1 MLCGLLAAAVLLLA
15 WSGGLSEL
23 RAAIKYSGVLRLIQR
38 EFVGEY
44 DPDAVT
50 DAALA
55 GAVDSL
61 DDSWSYYMD
70 AETYEAYQ
78 DYSANRYQGIGVTI
92 TKDEETGGFLVLAV
106 TRDGPA
112 LTAGIVT
119 GDIIL
124 AVDGTD
130 VTEEDTAYLRSLI
143 QADFGETAVVTVLRE
158 DGTMEDGVA
167 AHPINDSFVKYFGS
181 NSDTELQYFESAD
194 EFKYLPALGV
204 FVSKEDYEKNG
215 ATVTLP
221 NGSTMKITKD
231 DGAGTTTVTVTDS
244 EGNEI
249 TFTANTSD
257 IENVNNSTFGT
268 NMTMGE
274 LMGDVSSVVSAA
286 AQVVNN
292 PSMIASMIGEENL
305 ARYGITP
312 DAEGNYD
319 ADQLFNAVVLAV
331 AEGTSSMGTAEQIIA
346 AVESG
351 EFLSLSGGLN
361 DPQLLPK
368 AALAYGMLTGF
379 ANSDVGQTATIT
391 IGEGD
396 EAQTMTV
403 KEYFEQQN
411 AALSGASGGGAA
423 IGIVFNMLNTM
434 TGSEGWNT
442 YYTTQGP
449 TDLTGYLSAMNAIAD
464 NTGAI
469 ADSGALTSGFDDPNL
484 VAILNGMF
492 GGGN

>member
-1 MLCGLLAAAVLLLA
+1 MKRTTKAGFTLVELIVVIAILGILAGIAIPVYSNYIKKAHKAADLELLGAANTALAAAATENGVGRLSNAQLVV
-15 WSGGLSEL
+15 SGKV
-23 RAAIKYSGVLRLIQR
+23 ITGVNC
-38 EFVGEY
+38 
-44 DPDAVT
+44 P
-50 DAALA
+50 
-55 GAVDSL
+55 
-61 DDSWSYYMD
+61 
-70 AETYEAYQ
+70 
-78 DYSANRYQGIGVTI
+78 
-92 TKDEETGGFLVLAV
+92 
-106 TRDGPA
+106 
-112 LTAGIVT
+112 
-119 GDIIL
+119 
-124 AVDGTD
+124 
-130 VTEEDTAYLRSLI
+130 
-143 QADFGETAVVTVLRE
+143 E